1 MDFCQLHVFNKNEIF
16 PTDRKSNEYKKIN
29 TIRTK
34 LLKINAIEA
43 TNYINQKIRI
53 NSQNIK
59 DYLNNS
65 FGNITINLKTK
76 QIQSAK
82 KTRVSFIP
90 NLEDIDIQ
98 PFIHKCN
105 HHYLKFQNRK
115 KVVLA
120 KHGLHFLNQDS
131 NDENNT
137 INNENDNHH
146 KHNHHNH
153 NHTEKNS
160 KGLEELLYLL
170 TGKIDQKT
178 YFDYLHS
185 LFYSLHQKF
194 FLIIKKKKKKKSAIK
209 NYNYYDIEDD
219 NEFGISKRRSSPSV
233 RKVKNNLLSNHIQK
247 KYKRSN
253 SNISNTDIIHLIRC
267 EEK

>member
-1 MDFCQLHVFNKNEIF
+1 MDFCQLHVFDKHEIF

-29 TIRTK
+29 IIRTK

-59 DYLNNS
+59 DYLKNS

-105 HHYLKFQNRK
+105 HHYHKFQNRK
-115 KVVLA
+115 KIVLA
-120 KHGLHFLNQDS
+120 KHGLNFITQNSNNNAHNNLN
-131 NDENNT
+131 T
-137 INNENDNHH
+137 HKHHHH
-146 KHNHHNH
+146 K
-153 NHTEKNS
+153 EKNS
-160 KGLEELLYLL
+160 KALEELLYLL
-170 TGKIDQKT
+170 TGEITQKT
-178 YFDYLHS
+178 YFNYLHS
-185 LFYSLHQKF
+185 LFYSLHQNI
-194 FLIIKKKKKKKSAIK
+194 LIINHKKKKKVKYKID
-209 NYNYYDIEDD
+209 NVNDYN
-219 NEFGISKRRSSPSV
+219 NEFDISKRRSSPSV
-233 RKVKNNLLSNHIQK
+233 IKIKNNLLNNHININK
-247 KYKRSN
+247 KFKRSN
-253 SNISNTDIIHLIRC
+253 SNISNTNIIHLIRC

>member
-1 MDFCQLHVFNKNEIF
+1 MDFCQLHVFEKHELF

-29 TIRTK
+29 FIRTK
-34 LLKINAIEA
+34 LLRINATEA

-59 DYLNNS
+59 DYLKNS

-105 HHYLKFQNRK
+105 HHYHKFQNRK
-115 KVVLA
+115 KIVLA
-120 KHGLHFLNQDS
+120 KHGLNFINQNS
-131 NDENNT
+131 N
-137 INNENDNHH
+137 NNEHNNLNNHKHHHHH
-146 KHNHHNH
+146 K
-153 NHTEKNS
+153 EKNS
-160 KGLEELLYLL
+160 KDLEELLYLL
-170 TGKIDQKT
+170 TGEITQKT
-178 YFDYLHS
+178 YFNYLHS
-185 LFYSLHQKF
+185 LFYSLHQNI
-194 FLIIKKKKKKKSAIK
+194 LIINHKKKKKVKYKID
-209 NYNYYDIEDD
+209 NVNDYN
-219 NEFGISKRRSSPSV
+219 NEFDISKRRSSPSV
-233 RKVKNNLLSNHIQK
+233 IKIKNNLLNNHININK
-247 KYKRSN
+247 KFKRSN
-253 SNISNTDIIHLIRC
+253 SNISNTNIIHLIRC

>member
-105 HHYLKFQNRK
+105 HHYHKFQNRK
-115 KVVLA
+115 KIVLA
-120 KHGLHFLNQDS
+120 KHGLNFINQNS
-131 NDENNT
+131 N
-137 INNENDNHH
+137 NNEHNNLNNHKHHHHH
-146 KHNHHNH
+146 K
-153 NHTEKNS
+153 EKNS
-160 KGLEELLYLL
+160 KDLEELLYLL
-170 TGKIDQKT
+170 TGEITQKT
-178 YFDYLHS
+178 YFNYLHS
-185 LFYSLHQKF
+185 LFYSLHQNI
-194 FLIIKKKKKKKSAIK
+194 LIINHKKKKKVKYKID
-209 NYNYYDIEDD
+209 NVNDYN
-219 NEFGISKRRSSPSV
+219 NEFDISKRRSSPSV
-233 RKVKNNLLSNHIQK
+233 IKIKNNLLNNHININK
-247 KYKRSN
+247 KFKRSN
-253 SNISNTDIIHLIRC
+253 SNISNTNIIHLIRC